1 MNSPTKQTMKS
12 HKDWISLF
20 LWISLFSA
28 FLWGCSGNKQ
38 AYLGKYYVNKNRPEL
53 FDFIFYKRFIAG
65 TKLELR
71 DDSTFYMETCAIKSY
86 GKWKT
91 DGRKIYLF
99 SDTTFYKIDS
109 FNYIPKYANRLKQRK
124 NHIDTF
130 HIKKKKLIRILKNPH
145 TIDRLIKVK

>member
-12 HKDWISLF
+12 HKDWINRF
-20 LWISLFSA
+20 LWISLLSA

-38 AYLGKYYVNKNRPEL
+38 AYLGKYYVNPNRPYL
-53 FDFIFYKRFIAG
+53 FDFLFYKHYAYQ
-65 TKLELR
+65 TELKLFE
-71 DDSTFYMETCAIKSY
+71 DSTYYYETCAIKSY

-91 DGRKIYLF
+91 DGKKVYLF
-99 SDTTFYKIDS
+99 CDTMFYKIDS
-109 FNYIPKYANRLKQRK
+109 FNYIPKYANRLKQQK

-130 HIKKKKLIRILKNPH
+130 HIKKKKLIRILKNPR